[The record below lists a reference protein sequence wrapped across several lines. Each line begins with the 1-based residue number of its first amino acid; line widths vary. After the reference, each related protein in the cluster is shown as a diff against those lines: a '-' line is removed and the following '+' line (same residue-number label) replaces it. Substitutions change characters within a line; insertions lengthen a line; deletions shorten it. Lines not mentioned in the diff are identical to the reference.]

1 MEAENRPG
9 SKPGYE
15 LSPDEIRNLSLS
27 EAEEK
32 MLYLRYVT
40 KRENQ
45 QFKLIRY
52 RYMIELLEAR
62 INLLQR
68 NR

>member
-9 SKPGYE
+9 AKPGYE
-15 LSPDEIRNLSLS
+15 LSPEEIYSLNLM

-32 MLYLRYVT
+32 MLYLRYVS

-62 INLLQR
+62 ICHLQQ

>member
-9 SKPGYE
+9 FRPGYE
-15 LSPDEIRNLSLS
+15 LSPEEITNLNLP

-32 MLYLRYVT
+32 MLYLRYVA

-45 QFKLIRY
+45 QFNLIRY

-62 INLLQR
+62 ICQLQQ

>member
-1 MEAENRPG
+1 MEAENRGGQPR
-9 SKPGYE
+9 YE
-15 LSPDEIRNLSLS
+15 LNPEEIHNLNLP

-32 MLYLRYVT
+32 MLYLRYVA

-62 INLLQR
+62 ISLLQQ
-68 NR
+68 NP